1 MSEENKDIAERVGD
15 MIKKRNKDK
24 NENYRS
30 EQFNLKI
37 EEETPESTIKKA
49 RRSKPRGSKPK
60 EQNLSNQEQLNIKS
74 DSSVLDGIKEMRE
87 KIQENIKED
96 ENFKNKN
103 DKETR
108 DSNNKSKIERV
119 KRRVNLLRK

>member
-30 EQFNLKI
+30 EQFNLKL
-37 EEETPESTIKKA
+37 EDETPESTIKKA

-60 EQNLSNQEQLNIKS
+60 EQNLADQEQLNIKS

-96 ENFKNKN
+96 EKLKNKN

-108 DSNNKSKIERV
+108 DENNKSKIERV
-119 KRRVNLLRK
+119 KRRANLLRK

>member
-30 EQFNLKI
+30 EQFNLKL
-37 EEETPESTIKKA
+37 EDETPESTIKKA
-49 RRSKPRGSKPK
+49 RRSKPRGGKPK
-60 EQNLSNQEQLNIKS
+60 EQNLSDQEQLNIKS
-74 DSSVLDGIKEMRE
+74 DSSVLEGIKQMRE

-96 ENFKNKN
+96 EKIKNKN

-108 DSNNKSKIERV
+108 DSNNKNKIERV
-119 KRRVNLLRK
+119 KRRANLLRK